1 MQYTMPFTLSNFFQV
16 TLHILLLFSFSSS
29 QTPSDLDTTCSK
41 TLYPSFCKSIL
52 AENNLQ
58 SKTIQDYGHFCLSQS
73 LLMTNNFKL
82 LVNQHLQSSNQ
93 NNVSQVTKFALQ
105 DCRSLTS
112 LNIDL
117 LSTTANMIK
126 PTNNLS
132 SMDIVHVQTML
143 SAAMTNLDTCLDGLK
158 EARPQSSMT
167 QSLSPRISNN
177 TMLLS
182 LSLALFIQGWVPKN
196 NPNDYLALK
205 YDQIRTRVGNFG
217 NSGSK
222 LQHIGEMMNIII
234 VNTTVVVNPDG
245 SGDFTTINDAI
256 TAAPINR
263 MPNTGYY
270 GIYVATGV
278 YQEYINIPSNKKYLL
293 IVGDGI
299 NQTIITGN
307 RSVGDNSTT
316 YNSAT
321 FAVNGVGFVATDI
334 TIRNIAGAIKHQAVA
349 LRNSADLSAFYRCSF
364 EGYQDTLYAQS
375 MRQFYKEC
383 DIYGTVD
390 FIFGNAAAVFQNCNL
405 YARQPLPRQFNLI
418 TAQGR
423 TDPNQNTG
431 FSIQKSM
438 IRAADDLASSN
449 FTVETYLGRPW
460 KEYSRT
466 IFMQS
471 FLDNLIQP
479 LGWHEWNGSFAL
491 GTLYYGEYNNTGLG
505 SNTVNRVTWPGYHVI
520 IRTMASYFTVSYF
533 IVGDFWL
540 PSTGVPYT
548 LGLF

>member
-1 MQYTMPFTLSNFFQV
+1 MAFTLSNFSQV
-16 TLHILLLFSFSSS
+16 ILHILLLFSFSSS
-29 QTPSDLDTTCSK
+29 QTPSDLDTICSN
-41 TLYPSFCKSIL
+41 TLYPTFCKSIL

-58 SKTIQDYGHFCLSQS
+58 IKTIQDHGRFFLSQS
-73 LLMTNNFKL
+73 LIMTNNFKL
-82 LVNQHLQSSNQ
+82 LVNQHLQSSKQ
-93 NNVSQVTKFALQ
+93 NNVSQATKFALQ

-126 PTNNLS
+126 PTNIPSNI
-132 SMDIVHVQTML
+132 DKDHVQTML
-143 SAAMTNLDTCLDGLK
+143 SAAMTNLNTCLDGLK

-167 QSLSPRISNN
+167 QALLPQISNN

-196 NPNDYLALK
+196 NPSDILPLK
-205 YDQIRTRVGNFG
+205 YDQIRTRVDNFG
-217 NSGSK
+217 NSGRK
-222 LQHIGEMMNIII
+222 LQQIGEMMNIII

-245 SGDFTTINDAI
+245 RGDFTTINDAI

-270 GIYVATGV
+270 GIYVASGV

-293 IVGDGI
+293 IIGDGI

-334 TIRNIAGAIKHQAVA
+334 TIRNTAGAIKHQAVA

-405 YARQPLPRQFNLI
+405 YARQPLPKQFNLI

-431 FSIQKSM
+431 FSIQNSI

-505 SNTVNRVTWPGYHVI
+505 SNTVNRVTWPGFHVI
-520 IRTMASYFTVSYF
+520 NQTIASYFTVSYF

-540 PSTGVPYT
+540 PSTGVPYI
-548 LGLF
+548 LGLV